1 MHSKNYENYTLQAL
15 RERWSILWKYKPHG
29 TMGRNMMIQSI
40 RYKEWEER
48 TGGLNNKQRE
58 QLKNLISQ
66 YKRNNNHFDA
76 HKPLKPGTRLVRVW
90 KGKKYCVLIRPSG
103 YEYDGVVYSSLSK
116 IANEITGSKWNGWL
130 FFGLKEASCHD

>member
-1 MHSKNYENYTLQAL
+1 MHSKNYEYYTLQAL
-15 RERWSILWKYKPHG
+15 RERWGKLWKHKPHG
-29 TMGRNMMIQSI
+29 TMGRNMMIASI

-58 QLKNLISQ
+58 QLKNLVSQ

-76 HKPLKPGTRLVRVW
+76 HKHLKPGTRLVRVW
-90 KGKKYCVLIRPSG
+90 KGKKYCVLVKSNG
-103 YEYDGVVYSSLSK
+103 YEYYGTVYNSLSK

-130 FFGLKEASCHD
+130 FFGLK